1 MFACIHAPGVSL
13 LECARDFSPLVEET
27 APGTVVLD
35 IEGLAHLLGSAQEL
49 AEAIAR
55 RVSELG
61 LRANVAVASN
71 PDAAIHAA
79 LGFQGISVIPPGS
92 EAEWLGKLPVEV
104 LSPPLEI
111 AETLAR
117 WGIRTFREFAVLPEA
132 GISERLGQEG
142 VRLQRLA
149 RGAGCRPLVPAN
161 PLPAYEQAMELEYPV
176 ALLAPLSF
184 ILARLLSQ
192 LCGDLESRGLATHE
206 LRLKLQLEEGSEHTR
221 ALRLPFP
228 MRDSRTFL
236 KLLQLDLDSH
246 PPQGPVVGVSL
257 SAQPVNPRVIQDGLF
272 VPLAPEPQKL
282 ELTLARIAKVV
293 GENNLGAP
301 ELLDTHRPDAFR
313 LSRIRLQPGPAAK
326 RQYLH
331 LALRRFR
338 PPLEAQVEAPS
349 GRPARIQAHGVR
361 GSVRSLA
368 GPWRS
373 SGDWWTPDA
382 WARDDWDVALGN
394 GALYRIYLDRLKG
407 GWFVEGSYD

>member
-35 IEGLAHLLGSAQEL
+35 IEGLAPLFGSPQKL
-49 AEAIAR
+49 AEAMAQRI
-55 RVSELG
+55 SKLG
-61 LRANVAVASN
+61 LAANVAVASN
-71 PDAAIHAA
+71 PDAAMHAA
-79 LGFQGISVIPPGS
+79 LGFPGITVIPPGS
-92 EAEWLGKLPVEV
+92 EAARLGSLPVEI
-104 LSPPLEI
+104 LSLPLEI

-117 WGIRTFREFAVLPEA
+117 WGIRTFREFAILPEA
-132 GISERLGQEG
+132 GIAERLGQEG

-176 ALLAPLSF
+176 ALLEPLSF
-184 ILARLLSQ
+184 ILARLLNQ
-192 LCGDLESRGLATHE
+192 LSAELESRGLATNE
-206 LRLKLQLEEGSEHTR
+206 LRLKLQLEDRSEHAR
-221 ALRLPFP
+221 ALHLPFP

-246 PPQGPVVGVSL
+246 PPPGPVVGVTL
-257 SAQPVNPRVIQDGLF
+257 SAQPVNPRVIQNGLF
-272 VPLAPEPQKL
+272 LPLAPEPQKL
-282 ELTLARIAKVV
+282 ELTLARIASVV

-313 LSRIRLQPGPAAK
+313 LSRIRLQPCPAAK

-349 GRPARIQAHGVR
+349 GRPARIQARGVR
-361 GSVRSLA
+361 GNVRALA

-373 SGDWWTPDA
+373 SGDWWTPNG

-394 GALYRIYLDRLKG
+394 GALYRICFDRLKR